1 MALELKRK
9 TKDGFTLI
17 DSLIGLTIIF
27 LFSLFYIGITH
38 QMNDQ
43 IDQSQQTLKVE
54 RKHYEDLLRNE

>member
-17 DSLIGLTIIF
+17 DSLIGLTIIS

-43 IDQSQQTLKVE
+43 IDQSQKTLKVE

>member
-17 DSLIGLTIIF
+17 DSLIGLTIIS

>member
-1 MALELKRK
+1 MKRK